1 MIPFWFI
8 STIIALA
15 VLFGSVPY
23 LEIDNSYY
31 NREQKW
37 KKFKAPRILW
47 ILATLVCAIPVINA
61 ICVLVVLGVYI
72 GKFCEDEIRF
82 TGGFMSWLFKE
93 V

>member
-1 MIPFWFI
+1 MISFWFI

-23 LEIDNSYY
+23 LEVDSYHSGEY
-31 NREQKW
+31 RWE
-37 KKFKAPRILW
+37 KFKAPRIIW
-47 ILATLVCAIPVINA
+47 ILATLVCAIPILNA

-72 GKFCEDEIRF
+72 GKFCEGELRF